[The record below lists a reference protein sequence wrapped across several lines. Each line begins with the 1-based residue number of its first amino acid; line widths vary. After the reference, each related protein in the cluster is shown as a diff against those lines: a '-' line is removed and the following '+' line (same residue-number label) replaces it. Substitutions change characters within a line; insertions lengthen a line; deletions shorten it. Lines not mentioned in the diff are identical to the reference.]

1 MMDIFEMA
9 AFICAVLMIAAGIF
23 CIARSYHM
31 LRILIGIEI
40 AMKAAT
46 LLIALAGYINGN
58 FVMAEVMIVTVICV
72 EVVMMVTAAGITINL
87 YRTYGSLDIR
97 NLKKLK
103 G

>member
-1 MMDIFEMA
+1 MSLFEVIVLTSA
-9 AFICAVLMIAAGIF
+9 LLMIFTGCYCMAQ
-23 CIARSYHM
+23 SHHL

-46 LLIALAGYINGN
+46 LLLVFAGYVNGRQN
-58 FVMAEVMIVTVICV
+58 LAQVYTITVICL
-72 EVVMMVTAAGITINL
+72 EVVMMVIAAGIAVNL

>member
-1 MMDIFEMA
+1 MDMFETA
-9 AFICAVLMIAAGIF
+9 AFICAILMIGAGIF

-46 LLIALAGYINGN
+46 LLIAIAGYVNSN

-72 EVVMMVTAAGITINL
+72 EVVMMITAAGITINL

>member
-1 MMDIFEMA
+1 MLFETA
-9 AFICAVLMIAAGIF
+9 ALISAILMLAAGIY
-23 CIARSYHM
+23 CIARSHHM

-46 LLIALAGYINGN
+46 LLVAIAGYISGQTAL
-58 FVMAEVMIVTVICV
+58 AEVMIVTVICV

-87 YRTYGSLDIR
+87 YHTYGSLDIR

>member
-1 MMDIFEMA
+1 MSIFEIGA
-9 AFICAVLMIAAGIF
+9 LVCAILMIIAGVF

-46 LLIALAGYINGN
+46 LLIALAGYVNGN
-58 FVMAEVMIVTVICV
+58 FVLAEVMIVTIICV
-72 EVVMMVTAAGITINL
+72 EVVMMITAAGITINL

-97 NLKKLK
+97 NLKQLH